1 MTTAVVLRTALI
13 VLAVILAIGVAWWA
27 RKRPNRSAA
36 HPDRVRMPR
45 IVIVV
50 GVLLVTVGLLL
61 GLSAF
66 TAPGGGADLTP
77 MKIAAV
83 VVFIGGALSL
93 LAYRNWYV
101 APRADEVAF
110 RSVLGRERVIA
121 YADIAEHRMS
131 MSNGQPMLRIRSSSG
146 AKLGVNI
153 RMYDMTPLLMAIDFK
168 KRTGRWPLRGEQ
180 LDHGTGGASG
190 AGSRRG

>member
-1 MTTAVVLRTALI
+1 MTSAVILRSVLIA
-13 VLAVILAIGVAWWA
+13 LAVILAIGVAWWA
-27 RKRPNRSAA
+27 RKRPNRSAV
-36 HPDRVRMPR
+36 HPDRIRMPR
-45 IVIVV
+45 IVLVI
-50 GVLLVTVGLLL
+50 GGLLLAAGFLL

-83 VVFIGGALSL
+83 VVFVIGGLFL
-93 LAYRNWYV
+93 LAYRNWYI

-110 RSVLGRERVIA
+110 RTALGRDRVIA
-121 YADIAEHRMS
+121 YADIAAHRMS
-131 MSNGQPMLRIRSSSG
+131 MSNGQPMLHIRSSSG
-146 AKLGVNI
+146 VRLSVNI
-153 RMYDMTPLLMAIDFK
+153 RTYDMTPLLMAIDFK

-180 LDHGTGGASG
+180 LDRGTGGVPG